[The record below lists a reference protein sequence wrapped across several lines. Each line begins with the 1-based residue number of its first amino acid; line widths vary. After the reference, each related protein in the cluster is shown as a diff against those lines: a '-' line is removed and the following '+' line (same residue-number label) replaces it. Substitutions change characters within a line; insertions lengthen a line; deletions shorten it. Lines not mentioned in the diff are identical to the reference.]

1 MVVMLLC
8 RVCGRVVEAASL
20 GLGKIQMAAG
30 SVRRMHTAR
39 REQDIT
45 QHTFCCFMVM
55 MLLCRVRVLSFGAIV

>member
-39 REQDIT
+39 RE
-45 QHTFCCFMVM
+45 
-55 MLLCRVRVLSFGAIV
+55 